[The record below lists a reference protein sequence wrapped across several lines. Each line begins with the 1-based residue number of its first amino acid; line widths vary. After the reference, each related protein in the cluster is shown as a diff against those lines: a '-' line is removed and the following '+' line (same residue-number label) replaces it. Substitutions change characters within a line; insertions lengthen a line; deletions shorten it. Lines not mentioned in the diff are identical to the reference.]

1 MSVNTVC
8 ATQELNLISWL
19 VLCLYIKITFISGM
33 LPLLLNE
40 CLVDFMHLQ
49 NLFVIFRV
57 EMGQTQAPPTSK
69 VLTIPHFFKPFRMN
83 LFYQVFVLPTPNHQ
97 KRKQTQLSWISVY
110 TSPLILGNSQ
120 DPTPWKYY
128 KQDKISL
135 KSSSI

>member
-1 MSVNTVC
+1 MLCLLNQKTLSVCVSVNTVC
-8 ATQELNLISWL
+8 ATNQELNLISWL
-19 VLCLYIKITFISGM
+19 VLCLYIKITFIFGM

-49 NLFVIFRV
+49 NLFLF
-57 EMGQTQAPPTSK
+57 K
-69 VLTIPHFFKPFRMN
+69 VLTIPHFFKPFLMN
-83 LFYQVFVLPTPNHQ
+83 LFYQVFVWPTPNHQ

-120 DPTPWKYY
+120 DPTPWKCY
-128 KQDKISL
+128 KQDKRSL